1 MMKQNKLVL
10 PVLKWVGGKR
20 QLLPIIHKHLP
31 KLSNTATYYEPFIGG
46 GAVFFD
52 LQPSKA
58 VVNDINHEL
67 INVYQTIRGDVE
79 KLIAELSNENKYAN
93 TSECYYKIRELDRN
107 PDVYNKL
114 SNIEKAARVIYL
126 NKTCYNG
133 LYRVNSMGEFNSPFG
148 RYKNPSIVNEIGL
161 RAVSKYFREANITF
175 RNMDFEKALDG
186 IKKGDFVY
194 FDPPYVPLSTTSN
207 FTGYNESGFGS
218 EEQERLKSLCDK
230 LTDQGVHILLSNSDC
245 EYIRNLFSDKKRY
258 TIIEVKAKRSINSI
272 SSARGEIS
280 EVLII
285 NHVRV

>member
-1 MMKQNKLVL
+1 MKKNKLVL

-20 QLLPIIHKHLP
+20 QLLPIIHKYLP

-58 VVNDINHEL
+58 VVNDINNEL
-67 INVYQTIRGDVE
+67 INVYQTIRDDVE
-79 KLIAELSNENKYAN
+79 KLIAELGNKNKYAN